1 MTGRKHRATDGIG
14 TAPGKATGWAVV
26 PVTEEGRKLR
36 PWGVSEVEWVQSGS
50 DSMGRTTSMELC
62 LSLSGLQQT
71 SPHLEEGKNAFFIP
85 QNKTPNPNRFY
96 LALIWALIAK
106 DV

>member
-1 MTGRKHRATDGIG
+1 MTGRKHRATGGIG

-71 SPHLEEGKNAFFIP
+71 SPHLERREKMHSSFPKIKHLTQTDFI
-85 QNKTPNPNRFY
+85 
-96 LALIWALIAK
+96 LL
-106 DV
+106 